1 MTLKPGDPAPDF
13 SLPDMEGKVVHLS
26 DFRGQWVVL
35 YFYPRDNTPGCT
47 KEACGF
53 RDAYPDY
60 QSLGVVVLG
69 ISTDDVKSHAKFAS
83 KFDLPFPLLSDA
95 EGQVATSYNSYGLKK
110 FMGKEY
116 MGITRNTFVINPG
129 GKIAKIYLKVK
140 PEPHAAELLTELANL
155 TGSTQES

>member
-1 MTLKPGDPAPDF
+1 MALKPGDLAPDF
-13 SLPDMEGKVVHLS
+13 SLPDTEGNTVNLS
-26 DFRGQWVVL
+26 DLRGKWVVL

-60 QSLGVVVLG
+60 QTKNIVVLG
-69 ISTDDVKSHAKFAS
+69 ISMDDAKSHAKFTS
-83 KFDLPFPLLSDA
+83 KFNLPFPLLSDTD
-95 EGQVATSYNSYGLKK
+95 GRVATAYESYGLKK

-116 MGITRNTFVINPG
+116 MGITRNTFVIDPD

-140 PEPHAAELLTELANL
+140 PESHAAALLADMATL
-155 TGSTQES
+155 T